1 MVPYNSDEDGK
12 LIEPSNTDHPFMRG
26 IMNFD
31 DYNYKTINQF
41 VLIEEPVSS
50 NLRKIV
56 ENDRKQLNTGK
67 LASSH
72 TTSQTGINMTE

>member
-50 NLRKIV
+50 NLRKMV